1 MKKIYIGNITKML
14 QKIQIHYNLLKNI
27 DIFGKID
34 KIIISINIIKGQKGR
49 IIMKNQS
56 GRTPLK
62 TLLTITILLIIAG
75 VTIAMIFGGTD
86 IGSDIRAFLQKDN
99 ATEEKI
105 IDETN
110 KDESIQT
117 EENKE

>member
-1 MKKIYIGNITKML
+1 
-14 QKIQIHYNLLKNI
+14 
-27 DIFGKID
+27 
-34 KIIISINIIKGQKGR
+34 
-49 IIMKNQS
+49 MKNQS
-56 GRTPLK
+56 GRTPLQ

-99 ATEEKI
+99 STEDEII

-110 KDESIQT
+110 QDEKKQDESIQT